1 MRILYSDRNSGYRT
15 VEGLDYSYQ
24 DIQYEEAFHLDADD
38 EDNIFEVSLSLRSLK
53 PIFLVFC
60 ILKPLAL

>member
-1 MRILYSDRNSGYRT
+1 

-38 EDNIFEVSLSLRSLK
+38 EDNIFEVSLSL
-53 PIFLVFC
+53 
-60 ILKPLAL
+60 